1 MRWSRSLIPTL
12 RDDPADAEAIS
23 HKLMVRAGLVRQLAA
38 GIYVYLP
45 VGQRTLDKVNA
56 IIREEMNAIGGQE
69 ITMPVLHPAEIWQQ
83 SGRWEGIPEMFRL
96 RDRHGRDMCL
106 GMTHEEVIAWLAARE
121 IRSYRDLPQI
131 WYQIQ
136 TKERDEA
143 RPRSGV
149 LRTREFLM
157 KDSYTLDPDL
167 PALDRSYAAHDSAY
181 RKIFSRAGVLVH
193 VVESDTGMMGGLGSH
208 EFMAP
213 SAAGEDDV
221 AMCAAC
227 GYAANVEL
235 ARGVPSAASRGRAV
249 HDRGGADA
257 RCPDHRRGGRPTEHR
272 RRGHDEVAGV
282 HRTRRAGAGAGP
294 RRPRAPRAQARSSVE
309 GRGPPGPRGGD
320 RGRARRRAGL
330 HRPGGVRGVSR
341 ILADESLRQGRYTAG
356 ANRDGFHLRGVT
368 AGRDFACEFADL
380 QTALA
385 GEGCPR
391 CGAPL
396 AVERVIEVGNIFK
409 LGTTYS
415 VPLGATY
422 LDEQGQQQPVVMGS
436 YGIGPARIVAAAI
449 EQRHDTDGIVW
460 PWSIAPF
467 HVEIVPI
474 AVKDRGNVEVAESL
488 YEELGAAG
496 FEVLLDDRDE
506 RAGVKFKDADLLGCP
521 IRVVIGQAYS
531 REGVIEVPGAGD
543 PPGGQGTPGPGPQDH
558 PGGRRNAQEFVKKW
572 WGRLAASLS
581 RVLKCRQKWALPT
594 FFSRS

>member
-1 MRWSRSLIPTL
+1 MRWSRRLIPTL

-106 GMTHEEVIAWLAARE
+106 GMTHEEVVAWLAARE

-157 KDSYTLDPDL
+157 KDAYTLDPDL
-167 PALDRSYAAHDSAY
+167 AALEQSYAAHEAAY
-181 RKIFSRAGVLVH
+181 RKIFARAGVSVH
-193 VVESDTGMMGGLGSH
+193 VVESDTGMMGGLGAH

-213 SAAGEDDV
+213 SAAGEDDM

-235 ARGVPSAASRGRAV
+235 ARGVASLAPAGGPSA
-249 HDRGGADA
+249 
-257 RCPDHRRGGRPTEHR
+257 PE
-272 RRGHDEVAGV
+272 EVATPGV
-282 HRTRRAGAGAGP
+282 RTIAEVAAHLRIDVAATMKSLVFIAPEGVVLALVRGDHVLHERKLARALKAEARPAHAEEITAALGVAPGSIGP
-294 RRPRAPRAQARSSVE
+294 V
-309 GRGPPGPRGGD
+309 
-320 RGRARRRAGL
+320 
-330 HRPGGVRGVSR
+330 GVRGVSR
-341 ILADESLRQGRYTAG
+341 ILADESLRQGSYTAG

-368 AGRDFACEFADL
+368 AGRDFACDFVDL
-380 QTALA
+380 QTALP

-409 LGTTYS
+409 LGTKYS
-415 VPLGATY
+415 MALGATY
-422 LDEQGQQQPVVMGS
+422 LDEQGRQQPIVMGC

-449 EQRHDTDGIVW
+449 EQRHDADGIVW

-467 HVEIVPI
+467 HVEIVPV
-474 AVKDRGNVEVAESL
+474 AVKDQANLEVAEAL
-488 YEELGAAG
+488 YEELEVAG

-531 REGVIEVPGAGD
+531 REGVIEVRER
-543 PPGGQGTPGPGPQDH
+543 GT
-558 PGGRRNAQEFVKKW
+558 RREVKVP
-572 WGRLAASLS
+572 RD
-581 RVLKCRQKWALPT
+581 RVLKTIQEVAETLRNA
-594 FFSRS
+594 